1 MKYPDWFPEWRHDAV
16 HQLQDKNARLAS
28 EFQLGGWPRYDY
40 DFDAGTLIFSQHGVP
55 KVIAEIQIAGTTST
69 EAGNWLWA
77 WANAHLPSNLVTD
90 STLARAFG
98 EEHGIS
104 DLTGELVEEDGD
116 LNALGMEANFNR
128 GSAYQRARGLPP
140 APRRGWRPLPDLQE
154 HDVGWLKLDSPNPV
168 AKRR

>member
-116 LNALGMEANFNR
+116 LNALGWKLTSIVVRLTNAL
-128 GSAYQRARGLPP
+128 GAYRPPREEGGGLYLIYKSMTW
-140 APRRGWRPLPDLQE
+140 AG
-154 HDVGWLKLDSPNPV
+154 
-168 AKRR
+168 